1 MMLNQQQIDH
11 LFEFCEKHFVRHYDL
26 QVELVDHLANAIE
39 EQMDTQPK
47 LSFEKALDNVYQSF
61 GSTGF
66 GRLISDKRIAA
77 EKQGRIMFCGYF
89 KEHLRW
95 PKSLLLL
102 LIIAFSYSLFKVDV
116 VFFRIFYICI
126 FLLCPLA
133 EIFAVFN
140 FSRTISS
147 TGKKFLTADF
157 SRGSRLFLFLLFIPG
172 YPDMFDKNFPPTSHG
187 IWSILFLTT
196 LLAILVI
203 ITIADIQVL
212 SSVKKKLQ
220 NDYPKAFAKA

>member
-1 MMLNQQQIDH
+1 MLNETQIDH

-39 EQMDTQPK
+39 EQMGIQPN

-77 EKQGRIMFCGYF
+77 EKQGSKMFWKF
-89 KEHLRW
+89 FREHLRW
-95 PKSLLLL
+95 PKALLLF
-102 LIIAFSYSLFKVDV
+102 LIIAFAYSLFRIEV
-116 VFFRIFYICI
+116 VFFRIFYISVLVGSYSI
-126 FLLCPLA
+126 EL
-133 EIFAVFN
+133 FAVFN
-140 FSRTISS
+140 FSRTISL

-157 SRGSRLFLFLLFIPG
+157 SRGSRLFVFLLFMPF
-172 YPDMFDKNFPPTSHG
+172 YSVFFDKDFPPTSHG
-187 IWSILFLTT
+187 TWSILFFSV
-196 LLAILVI
+196 LAGIVVI
-203 ITIADIQVL
+203 ITIADLQVL

-220 NDYPKAFAKA
+220 NDYPKAFAKS